1 MKYRF
6 AFFNP
11 RNSYDLFC
19 FVRFTATKKVFIQA
33 HYYELHEHHE
43 FSYRHEVEEV
53 HVLLVTEKHN
63 DKNVI
68 FIELDS
74 HITFSSSILAWA
86 SFLNRMFGEKP
97 RVNLC

>member
-1 MKYRF
+1 MDSKVQLLTILCSVLSDF
-6 AFFNP
+6 LLSKSF
-11 RNSYDLFC
+11 
-19 FVRFTATKKVFIQA
+19 VFIQA
-33 HYYELHEHHE
+33 HYFELYDHHKQP
-43 FSYRHEVEEV
+43 YRHKEEEV
-53 HVLLVTEKHN
+53 HVLLDIEKCN